1 MANGQTGIGKNSNG
15 EKLARK
21 HDGLNETRSADEQI
35 VTLLIPNRITR
46 DPPAPLRRVCKVRP
60 GI

>member
-1 MANGQTGIGKNSNG
+1 MANGQTGIVKNSNG
-15 EKLARK
+15 EKLARN
-21 HDGLNETRSADEQI
+21 DGLNGTRSADEQI